1 MSRDLNRSF
10 EKFAKL
16 SPLCYLIPTE
26 MLVIRLQRIGKK
38 HQPSYRV
45 AVAEKRSKLGGPPV
59 EDLGFYNPSTKKAV
73 FKNERVS
80 HWLGVG
86 AKPTPTVHNLLV
98 KNGVVAGAKMKIHI
112 NKPEPGAVAVTKAVE
127 ISAEVTNESPV
138 EAVNESIAE
147 MPSESS
153 AETPVEP
160 KAEASPEAEAV

>member
-1 MSRDLNRSF
+1 
-10 EKFAKL
+10 
-16 SPLCYLIPTE
+16 

-45 AVAEKRSKLGGPPV
+45 VASEKRSKLGGPPV
-59 EDLGFYNPSTKKAV
+59 EDLGHYNPSTKKAV
-73 FKNERVS
+73 FKNERIS

-98 KNGVVAGAKMKIHI
+98 KNGVLNSPKMKIHI
-112 NKPEPGAVAVTKAVE
+112 NKPEPGAAAEVVSKPVE
-127 ISAEVTNESPV
+127 ISAEATNESQV

-153 AETPVEP
+153 TETP
-160 KAEASPEAEAV
+160 AQAEAVVESNVEHSANS